1 MLRLVGLPSTTRYPR
16 VTVSRA
22 GTAFELRFHGPEH
35 ETRRDVDLR
44 TLGEIEDLE
53 STELQLLARL
63 QQLGYEVERRV
74 PEDGPEG

>member
-44 TLGEIEDLE
+44 ALGEIEDL
-53 STELQLLARL
+53 ELQLLARL
-63 QQLGYEVERRV
+63 QQLGYEVERRA